1 MRVAPIILVVS
12 NNHTMFQP
20 ATYRDRRRRL
30 STDVGS
36 GLILFLGND
45 EVGMNYTANVYPF
58 RQDSTFL
65 YFWNVDQPGLA
76 AVIDADSGEET
87 LYGDD
92 VSLAD
97 VVWSGPQPSIVDRAA
112 QGVVASTAPAASL
125 AEHVAAAVQK
135 GRQVHFLAPYRAE
148 HTVKLAAMLGVAPS
162 AVAGKRSVAL
172 HKAVAAQRLYK
183 TPEEVANIE
192 LAVDVSREMY
202 AAAMRSVAPG
212 KIEHE
217 IVAEI
222 ARVVMARGC
231 TYAFPPICSVHGE
244 TLHNPFYRN
253 TLEAG
258 GWLVLDS
265 GAETPSRYASDIT
278 RTIPVSGT
286 FSSQQRAIYE
296 SVLRAQTGAIS
307 AVKPGVPYREVHLG
321 AAKSFVDDLTAL
333 GLMKGNADEAVAA
346 GAHALFFPHGLG
358 HMMGFDVHDMENIG
372 EDIVGYGPGEERSSQ
387 FGLGYLRL
395 ARRLE
400 PGFVITVEP
409 GLYFIPALID
419 AWKAEGRHTAFINYA
434 EVEKFRDARGCRI
447 EDDVLVT
454 PTDSRVLGPAIPKTI
469 ADVEAACRP

>member
-1 MRVAPIILVVS
+1 
-12 NNHTMFQP
+12 MFPP
-20 ATYRDRRRRL
+20 ATFRDRRRRL
-30 STDVGS
+30 SKDVGS

-58 RQDSTFL
+58 RQDSSFL
-65 YFWNVDQPGLA
+65 YFWNVDQPGLT
-76 AVIDADSGEET
+76 AVIDADSGAET
-87 LYGDD
+87 LFGDD

-97 VVWSGPQPSIVDRAA
+97 VVWSGPQPSIAERAA
-112 QGVVASTAPAASL
+112 QGAVAATAPAAAL
-125 AEHVAAAVQK
+125 AEHVAAALKQ
-135 GRQVHFLAPYRAE
+135 GRPVHFLAPYRAD
-148 HTVKLAAMLGVAPS
+148 HTVMLAALLGVPPS
-162 AVAGKRSVAL
+162 GVKEKRSTLL
-172 HKAVAAQRLYK
+172 HQAVAAQRLYK
-183 TPEEVANIE
+183 SPEEVE
-192 LAVDVSREMY
+192 DVEFAVEVSGEMY

-212 KIEHE
+212 KKEHE

-231 TYAFPPICSVHGE
+231 TYSFPPICSVHGE

-258 GWLVLDS
+258 GWMVLDS
-265 GAETPSRYASDIT
+265 GVETPSHYASDIT

-296 SVLRAQTGAIS
+296 AVLRAQTGAIA
-307 AVKPGVPYREVHLG
+307 AVAPGVPYRDVHLG
-321 AAKSFVDDLTAL
+321 AAKSFVNDLTAL
-333 GLMKGNADEAVAA
+333 GLMKGNADEAVAT

-358 HMMGFDVHDMENIG
+358 HMMGLDVHDMENLG
-372 EDIVGYGPGEERSSQ
+372 EDIVGYGGEPRSSQ

-400 PGFVITVEP
+400 AGFVITVEP

-419 AWKAEGRHTAFINYA
+419 SWKAEGRHSAFINYA

-454 PTDSRVLGPAIPKTI
+454 LTGGRVLGPPIPKTI
-469 ADVEAACRP
+469 ADVEAACRQ

>member
-1 MRVAPIILVVS
+1 
-12 NNHTMFQP
+12 MFQP
-20 ATYRDRRRRL
+20 STYRDRRRRL
-30 STDVGS
+30 SKDIGS

-58 RQDSTFL
+58 RQDSSFL

-76 AVIDADSGEET
+76 ALIDADSGEET
-87 LYGDD
+87 LFGDD

-97 VVWSGPQPSIVDRAA
+97 VVWSGPQPSIADRAA
-112 QGVVASTAPAASL
+112 QGAVSSTAPVATL
-125 AEHVAAAVQK
+125 AERVTAAVQK
-135 GRQVHFLAPYRAE
+135 GRPVHFLAPYRGE
-148 HTVKLAAMLGVAPS
+148 HTVKLATLLGVAPP
-162 AVAGKRSVAL
+162 AVAAKRSAAL

-183 TPEEVANIE
+183 TPEEVAAIE
-192 LAVDVSREMY
+192 FAVEVSRDMY
-202 AAAMRSVAPG
+202 AAAMRATAPG
-212 KIEHE
+212 KKEHE

-244 TLHNPFYRN
+244 TLHNPFYLN

-258 GWLVLDS
+258 GWMVLDS
-265 GAETPSRYASDIT
+265 GAETPSRYDSDIT
-278 RTIPVSGT
+278 RTIPVNGT

-296 SVLRAQTGAIS
+296 AVLRAQMGAIA
-307 AVKPGVPYREVHLG
+307 AVKPGVPYRDVHLG
-321 AAKSFVDDLTAL
+321 AAKSFVNDLSAL

-358 HMMGFDVHDMENIG
+358 HMMGLDVHDMENLG
-372 EDIVGYGPGEERSSQ
+372 EDIVGYLPGEQRSTQ

-395 ARRLE
+395 ARPLE
-400 PGFVITVEP
+400 AGFVITVEP

-419 AWKAEGRHTAFINYA
+419 SWKAEGRHTAFINYA

-454 PTDSRVLGPAIPKTI
+454 AAGGRVLGPPIPKTI
-469 ADVEAACRP
+469 ADVEAACRK